1 MPIQFS
7 VAYDAGFTIYGLPLD
22 SFERAWNGTAFVDPA
37 GVRPTCDIP
46 MVYDAPSGTYIG
58 DIPSSLPPGTY
69 TAIAYLQ
76 LGGAPDDPDPPVGI
90 GTVTVPVASAGTGF
104 EAALVARL
112 KADTALSAIVG
123 ARIYPLVIPQK
134 GSLPCL
140 VYAIPSTDRARNLR
154 GAAGIATARVLIDAR
169 ATSYAVVKSLQEV
182 LRQYDGFSGTLAGN
196 LIVLNTR
203 MDDQG
208 DEYEWPAST
217 GTDVGTHHLT
227 LTFHFKYRES
237 LPVMAP

>member
-7 VAYDAGFTIYGLPLD
+7 VAYDVGFTIYGLALD
-22 SFERAWNGTAFVDPA
+22 SFERAWNGTTFVDPA

-58 DIPSSLPPGTY
+58 DIPSTLPPGTY

-76 LGGAPDDPDPPVGI
+76 GGGTPDDPDPPVGI

-123 ARIYPLVIPQK
+123 ARIYPDAIPQK

-140 VYAIPSTDRARNLR
+140 VYAIPSTARARNLR

-169 ATSYAVVKSLQEV
+169 AKTYAVLNSIQEV
-182 LRQYDGFSGTLAGN
+182 LRQYDGFSGTLAGD
-196 LIVLNTR
+196 VVVENTR
-203 MDDQG
+203 MDDRG
-208 DEYEWPAST
+208 DEYEWPGGT
-217 GTDVGTHHLT
+217 GTDQGTYHMV
-227 LTFHFKYRES
+227 LTFYFKYRES
-237 LPVMAP
+237 LPVLAP